1 VGQMRKLYYLVEA
14 MLLKAMLLMLKIG
27 EKK

>member
-1 VGQMRKLYYLVEA
+1 MRKLYYLVEA